1 MQRNGFTLIELLVVV
16 VVIGILATIAIGG
29 SRSAVEQTYGAV
41 LKSDLRNLAVAEENY
56 FVENDRYTRR
66 RGDLEFSVSRDV
78 ILRLRGN
85 QRGWSARVEHRG
97 RRPTRFFCAL
107 FRGQI
112 RPHFPAIDEGVIAC
126 SERFWPHEVYDP
138 GGIRTDL

>member
-85 QRGWSARVEHRG
+85 QRGWVGPGRASGPPSHALLLRALPGPDPAPLSGHRRG
-97 RRPTRFFCAL
+97 CDRLLRAL
-107 FRGQI
+107 G
-112 RPHFPAIDEGVIAC
+112 
-126 SERFWPHEVYDP
+126 
-138 GGIRTDL
+138 